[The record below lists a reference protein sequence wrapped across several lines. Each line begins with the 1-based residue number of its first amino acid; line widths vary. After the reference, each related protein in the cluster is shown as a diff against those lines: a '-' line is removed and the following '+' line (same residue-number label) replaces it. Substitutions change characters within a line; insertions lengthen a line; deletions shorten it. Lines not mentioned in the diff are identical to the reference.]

1 MREVIYVSKR
11 ISTAHH
17 RATPEKGATL
27 EAMTQAISRSGRRA
41 AVIAAASGLVLTAAP
56 AATAAP
62 VQTDRETSTLPATN
76 FKLERTSGNTDVITA
91 THSVRLDLG
100 RADLTTTPAPE
111 PESEPEP
118 VEETDE
124 QPVEETDEQ
133 SVEETVEEEVNLEPV
148 TAETAESTET
158 STPEPT
164 SEASEATAEPASV
177 EEPEAQPA
185 PTASG
190 SLGGVVSA
198 AYSGVGTP
206 YVWGGKTPAGWDCSG
221 FSAWAYAQAG
231 ITIPSSTSAI
241 LGSGQFVRTSSPQ
254 PGDLVFQNGGSHVG
268 IYVGNGQM
276 IGAQNPSTGTTLHS
290 VDRNPLMGYYT
301 YVG

>member
-1 MREVIYVSKR
+1 MSKR
-11 ISTAHH
+11 ISTARH

-27 EAMTQAISRSGRRA
+27 EAMTQAVSRSGRRA

-91 THSVRLDLG
+91 TNNVRLDLG

-111 PESEPEP
+111 PEPEP
-118 VEETDE
+118 VEET
-124 QPVEETDEQ
+124 VEED
-133 SVEETVEEEVNLEPV
+133 EVNLEPV
-148 TAETAESTET
+148 TAETADSA
-158 STPEPT
+158 
-164 SEASEATAEPASV
+164 EASAPESNSATTTQTAST
-177 EEPEAQPA
+177 EEPETQPA

-198 AYSGVGTP
+198 AYSGVGKP

-221 FSAWAYAQAG
+221 FTAWAYAQAG

-276 IGAQNPSTGTTLHS
+276 IGAQNPSVGTILHS